1 MAPKSAEAIADN
13 LAAQTVKTGV
23 MPIEFGVDA
32 MYRATAESVQEQ
44 LMENWNATYRHFHD
58 DENPKQAYYIYMEF
72 LQGRALT
79 NAVGNLG
86 LTGEYSDALRTLGYS
101 LEDTAG
107 VERNM
112 GLGNGGL
119 GRLAACFLDSIAT
132 LDLPAWGYG
141 LRYKYGLFKQAIEDG
156 VQKEYAD
163 DWLEIGNPWEMKRET
178 QYPIGFY
185 GEVVDGKWV
194 PGANIRAVAYDSPIP
209 GYKTKNTISLRLW
222 DAEVA
227 PKEFDLASFN
237 ACDYDKSMR
246 ETNLASTLCAVLY
259 PGDATREGKALRLS
273 QQYMLCSASVQDIL
287 ARFKERGNTDW
298 SKLPEKV
305 AIQMND
311 THPTLACPEL
321 MRILMDHEGMDWD
334 AAWALTTKTV
344 AYTNHTVMPEAL
356 EKWPLELMT
365 ELLPRHVEIIKR
377 IDAEFIAS
385 VKATY
390 PKASAEELAAKIG
403 AMRVLENCPFFTLH
417 LPVFTP

>member
-1 MAPKSAEAIADN
+1 MSVRDRLIESWNDTQQYFREQDPKR
-13 LAAQTVKTGV
+13 V
-23 MPIEFGVDA
+23 
-32 MYRATAESVQEQ
+32 
-44 LMENWNATYRHFHD
+44 
-58 DENPKQAYYIYMEF
+58 YYLSMEF
-72 LQGRALT
+72 LMGRSLT
-79 NAVGNLG
+79 NSLFNLDLNG
-86 LTGEYSDALRTLGYS
+86 TYREALKQLGYEMEN
-101 LEDTAG
+101 L
-107 VERNM
+107 VEKERDAA
-112 GLGNGGL
+112 LGNGGL
-119 GRLAACFLDSIAT
+119 GRLAACFLDSMASEN
-132 LDLPAWGYG
+132 LPAWGYG

-163 DWLEIGNPWEMKRET
+163 DWLEIGNPWKMKRET

-311 THPTLACPEL
+311 THPTLAAPEL

-377 IDAEFIAS
+377 IDD
-385 VKATY
+385 
-390 PKASAEELAAKIG
+390 
-403 AMRVLENCPFFTLH
+403 
-417 LPVFTP
+417 

>member
-1 MAPKSAEAIADN
+1 
-13 LAAQTVKTGV
+13 
-23 MPIEFGVDA
+23 MPLTFDVPA

-58 DENPKQAYYIYMEF
+58 ENPKQAYYISMEY

-86 LTGEYSDALRTLGYS
+86 LTGEYSDALRTLGYT

-163 DWLEIGNPWEMKRET
+163 DWLEVGNPWEMKRET

-194 PGANIRAVAYDSPIP
+194 PGANIRAVAYL
-209 GYKTKNTISLRLW
+209 SL
-222 DAEVA
+222 
-227 PKEFDLASFN
+227 
-237 ACDYDKSMR
+237 
-246 ETNLASTLCAVLY
+246 
-259 PGDATREGKALRLS
+259 
-273 QQYMLCSASVQDIL
+273 IH
-287 ARFKERGNTDW
+287 
-298 SKLPEKV
+298 
-305 AIQMND
+305 I
-311 THPTLACPEL
+311 
-321 MRILMDHEGMDWD
+321 
-334 AAWALTTKTV
+334 
-344 AYTNHTVMPEAL
+344 
-356 EKWPLELMT
+356 
-365 ELLPRHVEIIKR
+365 
-377 IDAEFIAS
+377 
-385 VKATY
+385 
-390 PKASAEELAAKIG
+390 
-403 AMRVLENCPFFTLH
+403 
-417 LPVFTP
+417 